1 MPTYTSVI
9 NHNFRPAVVWV
20 KDKKS
25 TVCKGIAKRDYHAK
39 AMFRLF
45 EVNKITIHTFI
56 TNKKPVKTINQTA
69 KEVSKLQEMQIM
81 MIKYQNNTSNNHDH
95 HNDKSD
101 NNHKEKLKVIHES

>member
-69 KEVSKLQEMQIM
+69 KEVSKLKEMQIM